1 MSKKSPTSISGGSSL
16 SVRLH
21 RKRIGSGSNRYRI
34 VYYASIWDIYRTH
47 TYEVLADPLIAS
59 LSPGS
64 NICVLQFPESRSL
77 VNTEYALPF
86 DFLQRDISIPIS

>member
-1 MSKKSPTSISGGSSL
+1 MRKVTPVDMSGKTACFRRDVIITAMDETGIP
-16 SVRLH
+16 RLQP
-21 RKRIGSGSNRYRI
+21 
-34 VYYASIWDIYRTH
+34 WECQ
-47 TYEVLADPLIAS
+47 EVLADPFIAS